1 MNALIISDLHAHAWT
16 RFATTL
22 PDGTNSRFKHLLD
35 VLDQVSKY
43 ILDYRP
49 QSLIILGDVTHRRYF
64 VNFSV
69 YNKLMA
75 KLVNLEG
82 KVPSSAY
89 MLVGNHDYES
99 VGVHSL
105 DPYRYA
111 GWTVIDKPTW
121 TEFGYMVPWMPGDE
135 VPKAVE
141 NPVPDDGSFESDN
154 IFLHYA
160 LDGTPLDSEFSLPS
174 TLKLENV
181 LRNFGNIVLGH
192 VHSPMRS
199 HPEQGGLV
207 TYVGAPLHFDFGDV
221 GDRFCW
227 LIDED
232 SHLEP
237 LKLEA
242 PKFITTKYPKVPA
255 SGRSVDF
262 LRVLGVPR
270 DRMLDVKEKA
280 VKLGWADCV
289 TVEAEVPTEAV
300 AALTAGVMLD
310 ADVMKSYVER
320 KYPDLSEEDRADIMQ
335 YGLDCLSGDRHDRN
349 L

>member
-1 MNALIISDLHAHAWT
+1 VNALIISDLHAHAWT

-49 QSLIILGDVTHRRYF
+49 QSLIVLGDVTHRRYF
-64 VNFSV
+64 VNFAV

-82 KVPSSAY
+82 KVPGSAY

-111 GWTVIDKPTW
+111 GWVVIDKPTW
-121 TEFGYMVPWMPGDE
+121 TQYGFFVPWMPGDE
-135 VPKAVE
+135 VPDAVKDPGFSAE
-141 NPVPDDGSFESDN
+141 DAEN

-160 LDGTPLDSEFSLPS
+160 LDGTPLDNEFSLPS
-174 TLKLENV
+174 TLKLESLSEFQRV
-181 LRNFGNIVLGH
+181 ILGH
-192 VHSPMRS
+192 VHTPSQTTDGR
-199 HPEQGGLV
+199 V
-207 TYVGAPLHFDFGDV
+207 TYVGAPLHFDFGDA

-227 LIDED
+227 LFDED
-232 SHLEP
+232 SNLTP
-237 LKLEA
+237 LKLDA

-255 SGRSVDF
+255 PSEAGF
-262 LRVLGVPR
+262 LRVLNVSR
-270 DRMLDVKEKA
+270 DRLVDVRERA
-280 VKLGWADCV
+280 VKLGWLDCT

-310 ADVMKSYVER
+310 ADIMQSYVDR
-320 KYPDLSEEDRADIMQ
+320 KYPDLDEGGRAAILKF
-335 YGLDCLSGDRHDRN
+335 GLDCLRTKT
-349 L
+349 